1 LNIRTGPFFGLLEIA
16 LKKWIFVVLAVA
28 ALAGGFAWYKLR
40 PVEVVKTEKTA
51 AVTRGNIVQ
60 KITASGRVVPN
71 LDVEIKCK
79 ASGEIVNLPVEEGD
93 RVKKGDLLLE
103 LDPTDEHRTLNQART
118 SLASSQ
124 ARLKIAEENLK
135 VNERAL
141 ATEREKAKI
150 ALASAQSLSRDAEA
164 KAARTRELLQ
174 RKLASAEEAES
185 AETQAAQARSDI
197 ETSKLREAELD
208 AKEKALE
215 LDKQEIEA
223 AKANVESDKLALEIA
238 DQRVKNTRVFAPLGG
253 VVTQRSVQAG
263 QIISSPMSNVGGG
276 TTIMIIS
283 DLDRIFVLASVDE
296 ADIGL
301 VKEGQ
306 KAVLR
311 VDAFP
316 GEKFQGVV
324 QRISPRG
331 VNTSNVVTFEVKIEV
346 VSKNKE
352 MLKPEMTAS
361 ADIII
366 ETRENVL
373 GIPSEAVFRKNGSE
387 YVTVQLPTGNED
399 RPVTTGIS
407 DGQLTQIVS
416 GLSEGD
422 TAIIQKPQTDSKWQG
437 GAPRMPF
444 GGRH

>member
-1 LNIRTGPFFGLLEIA
+1 M
-16 LKKWIFVVLAVA
+16 
-28 ALAGGFAWYKLR
+28 GGFAWYKLR
-40 PVEVVKTEKTA
+40 PVEVVKTEKTS
-51 AVTRGNIVQ
+51 AVTKGSIVQ

-93 RVKKGDLLLE
+93 KVRKGDLLLE
-103 LDPTDEHRTLNQART
+103 LDPTDEHRTLNQAKT
-118 SLASSQ
+118 SLASSL
-124 ARLKIAEENLK
+124 ARQKIAEENLR

-141 ATEREKAKI
+141 VNEREKARV
-150 ALASAQSLSRDAEA
+150 ALASAVSLSKDSEA

-185 AETQAAQARSDI
+185 AETQAVQARSDI

-215 LDKQEIEA
+215 LDRQEIEA

-253 VVTQRSVQAG
+253 VITQRSVQAG

-283 DLDRIFVLASVDE
+283 DLDKIFVLASVDE

-316 GEKFQGVV
+316 GEKFQGEV

-331 VNTSNVVTFEVKIEV
+331 INTSNVVTFEVKIEV
-346 VSKNKE
+346 LSQNKD

-366 ETRENVL
+366 EVRESVL
-373 GIPSEAVFRKNGSE
+373 GVPSEAVFRKNGSE
-387 YVTVQLPTGNED
+387 FVTVQLPAGNED
-399 RPVTTGIS
+399 RPVVTGIS

-416 GLSEGD
+416 GLSGEE
-422 TAIIQKPQTDSKWQG
+422 AVIIKKQQVESKWQG
-437 GAPRMPF
+437 GPPMPF
-444 GGRH
+444 GR